1 MRSKILFIANVLASV
16 YTIYL
21 IIHFVGGTIN
31 AEGAVEAIAG
41 AIATVLVAPHIFIFL
56 VGAIFGWV
64 CFFSRKCWAALVAA
78 ILYSVGT
85 LIFLL
90 NAIYGVPILIFGFI
104 GYSKQ
109 KKLNSQYYKSSAEES
124 ESE

>member
-1 MRSKILFIANVLASV
+1 MRSKILFIANVLASA

-21 IIHFVGGTIN
+21 IIHFVGGTMN
-31 AEGAVEAIAG
+31 AEGTAEVIGG
-41 AIATVLVAPHIFIFL
+41 AIATTLVTPHMIIFL

-64 CFFSRKCWAALVAA
+64 GFFSRMSWAALVAA
-78 ILYSVGT
+78 ILYSSGT

-90 NAIYGVPILIFGFI
+90 YAIYGVPILIFGFI

-109 KKLNSQYYKSSAEES
+109 KKLNLQYY
-124 ESE
+124 